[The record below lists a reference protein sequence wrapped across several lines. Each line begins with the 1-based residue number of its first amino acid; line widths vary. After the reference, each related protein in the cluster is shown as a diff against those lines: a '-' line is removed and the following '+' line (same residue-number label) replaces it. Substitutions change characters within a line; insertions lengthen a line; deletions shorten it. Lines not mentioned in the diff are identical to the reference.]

1 MLNPDLKER
10 TTTQNKG
17 DDLPDTFIEDNLSTA
32 DIGKTTYGN
41 ICTADILALLYELQ
55 LDPGEH
61 RLLADA
67 LASRGLPAEMLPL
80 AQFIDNHVLKVVHN
94 AALPKPFQRDLLSI
108 VVLLFRQSLIE
119 GLDAVARGSTISLL
133 EALLSLLVGSE
144 CLKPEQCRQFSKLK
158 QMTLLSVHNVTVDL
172 SSVNNRQMADH
183 VIRLLHAEVQ
193 RTIETE
199 RQMVARLETRIL
211 EAETGQLRLENSRG
225 LAARVVND
233 AMQGKQ
239 MPEAFVVF
247 LQGVW
252 FESLVLIAT
261 REGVNSEHWQTA
273 DQLTRT
279 LIATLDPP
287 RRPRAKSSDSPVFLA
302 AENSGIEKQ
311 RNQYFRIVE
320 NLSDELRGSLVS
332 LEHDEDAIEDSLLAI
347 EAVHVAIMQGHAVNA
362 IEYQPLTADNQLTG
376 QTRASRTLKRLIN
389 RVNEGNWFSIH
400 NEQGAAHHIRLLLK
414 MEKLERLVFTSRA
427 GVKSFEATFAEF
439 AYLLSSGSAYKIPC
453 QGELQRHLLKK
464 LNDSRQQDNQRN
476 DEKSKYAAP
485 ANTPEKDDTGVPADM
500 AAFCNAV
507 EELRSLGGT
516 MEENSEDR
524 AKTFHPLQD

>member
-1 MLNPDLKER
+1 MLNLDLQDR

-17 DDLPDTFIEDNLSTA
+17 DVLPDTFIKGNLSTA
-32 DIGKTTYGN
+32 DIGKTTFGN

-55 LDPGEH
+55 LDTGEH

-67 LASRGLPAEMLPL
+67 LASGGLPAELLPL
-80 AQFIDNHVLKVVHN
+80 AQFIDNHVHEVVHS
-94 AALPKPFQRDLLSI
+94 AALPRSFQRDLLSI
-108 VVLLFRQSLIE
+108 VVLLFRQ
-119 GLDAVARGSTISLL
+119 
-133 EALLSLLVGSE
+133 
-144 CLKPEQCRQFSKLK
+144 FSKLK
-158 QMTLLSVHNVTVDL
+158 QMTLLSVHHVTVDL
-172 SSVNNRQMADH
+172 SSANNRQMADH

-211 EAETGQLRLENSRG
+211 EAETGRLRLENSRG
-225 LAARVVND
+225 LAAHVVNE

-261 REGVNSEHWQTA
+261 REGVNSEHWKTA

-287 RRPRAKSSDSPVFLA
+287 RQPRAKSSDLPVFLA

-332 LEHDEDAIEDSLLAI
+332 IEHDEDAVEDSLLAI

-362 IEYQPLTADNQLTG
+362 VEYQALTADNQLTG
-376 QTRASRTLKRLIN
+376 QTRTSRTLKRLIK

-400 NEQGAAHHIRLLLK
+400 NEQGAPHHIRLLLK

-464 LNDSRQQDNQRN
+464 LNDSRQQNKQRKVG
-476 DEKSKYAAP
+476 KSKYAAP
-485 ANTPEKDDTGVPADM
+485 ANTPEKDDTTVPADM
-500 AAFCNAV
+500 AAFCDAV
-507 EELRSLGGT
+507 EGLRSLGGT